1 MSLENAYQKSL
12 LKQCIQGMT
21 FRETVGFVLKS
32 DLIFSDANIQET
44 CYLDKKKKGEICN
57 IFWNPQ
63 KTGFWTDGLDTYTL
77 DA

>member
-1 MSLENAYQKSL
+1 
-12 LKQCIQGMT
+12 MT

-44 CYLDKKKKGEICN
+44 CYLDKKKEGEICN
-57 IFWNPQ
+57 IVWNTQ
-63 KTGFWTDGLDTYTL
+63 KNGFWTDGLDTYTL